1 MSVSGH
7 RSEASIKSYSR
18 KTSTDQKRKISET
31 LGQLIPLNSCCTT
44 TDRNEAENFE
54 KNTDNF
60 DNEVDQSCDELL
72 YMSAAET
79 GLILQDITN
88 ITEIENRTQSS
99 TIIQEKVNNEIHC
112 TRNKKPSFIF
122 KDCNVNF
129 YYNQ

>member
-1 MSVSGH
+1 M
-7 RSEASIKSYSR
+7 
-18 KTSTDQKRKISET
+18 DQKRKMSET
-31 LGQLIPLNSCCTT
+31 LGKLIPRNSGCTT
-44 TDRNEAENFE
+44 TDRNEAENLE

-99 TIIQEKVNNEIHC
+99 TIVQAKVNNEIQC
-112 TRNKKPSFIF
+112 TRNEKLSFIF